1 MGSFASGFKEGLN
14 NIGGWFTDLG
24 SGIAD
29 GFTTITGN
37 IKGFFTDLGS
47 TISRGFSS
55 LLDGILNGLK
65 TLFIP
70 TKNPFYEIKDLFDK
84 KFPLVKDIKL
94 ATESSIAL
102 FEQTKEPTFAV
113 HFDGQYGLN
122 GDIVTLNLQAYE
134 PYRDSVK
141 LIINALVWIW
151 TGIFVLRFIP
161 KLLGGVQ

>member
-47 TISRGFSS
+47 TISSGFSS
-55 LLDGILNGLK
+55 LLDGILDGLK

-70 TKNPFYEIKDLFDK
+70 SSSPFTEIRDLFYS
-84 KFPLVKDIKL
+84 KFPIINDIEL
-94 ATESSIAL
+94 AVQSSLAL
-102 FEQTKEPTFAV
+102 FEQTKEPTFSI
-113 HFDGQYGLN
+113 HFTGQYGLS
-122 GDIVTLNLQAYE
+122 GEIVTLNLKPYE
-134 PYRDSVK
+134 PYRDAVK
-141 LIINALVWIW
+141 MIITAVAWLW
-151 TGIFVLRFIP
+151 TVIFVIKFIP
-161 KLLGGVQ
+161 KLLGGIP